1 MKRLVILVLS
11 LAVLAALSGCTA
23 GGVSS
28 NEPVPS
34 RTVTASGTGITA
46 AAPDVAEM
54 YLGVTILEKD
64 AKTALDTASKTA
76 TAITAAVKDAGV
88 PAEDIQ
94 TANISVYPQYSNSM
108 GTTSEITG
116 YSASIQVRV
125 KVRELAKIGDVITR
139 ANDAGANEVGG
150 PTFTLSDDSEARAK
164 SIKLAVDDAR
174 KKAQIMAEAAGKS
187 VGEVVSISETG
198 VQVPVIAYEAASVRD
213 SSVPIE
219 PGQLDVT
226 ANVTVVFR
234 LK

>member
-1 MKRLVILVLS
+1 MKKRLVILVL
-11 LAVLAALSGCTA
+11 ALAALAALGGCTSDGA
-23 GGVSS
+23 SS
-28 NEPVPS
+28 GASAPS
-34 RTVTASGTGITA
+34 RTVTASGTGVTA

-76 TAITAAVKDAGV
+76 TAITTAVKDVGV
-88 PAEDIQ
+88 AAEDVQ
-94 TANISVYPQYSNSM
+94 TANISIYPQYSNS
-108 GTTSEITG
+108 TSEITG

-125 KVRELAKIGDVITR
+125 KVRDLAKIGDVITG
-139 ANDAGANEVGG
+139 ANDAGANQVSG

-174 KKAQIMAEAAGKS
+174 KQAQVMAEAAGKS

-198 VQVPVIAYEAASVRD
+198 VQIPVIAFEAASARD
-213 SSVPIE
+213 SSVPVE

-226 ANVTVVFR
+226 ANVTVVFS